1 MAETSF
7 TGPTGTEARVCADI
21 AERQRLG
28 VQKYGTTVQE
38 NALPLRAWLRHAYEE
53 GLDQV
58 IYLKRAMDEMDAQ
71 ALRALADFERDRR
84 A

>member
-1 MAETSF
+1 MLITAHSGLHRRKIP
-7 TGPTGTEARVCADI
+7 GPSGIEAIVCADI

-28 VQKYGTTVQE
+28 VAKYGTTVAD
-38 NALPLRAWLRHAYEE
+38 NPLSVIQWLKHAYEE

-58 IYLKRAMDEMDAQ
+58 IYLRKAIDE
-71 ALRALADFERDRR
+71 LERNNP